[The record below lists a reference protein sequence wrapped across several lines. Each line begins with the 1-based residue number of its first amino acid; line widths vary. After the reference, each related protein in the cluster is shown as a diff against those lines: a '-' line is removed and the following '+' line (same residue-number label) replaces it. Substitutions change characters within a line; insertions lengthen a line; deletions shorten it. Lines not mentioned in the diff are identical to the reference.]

1 MMKEQLDLSKVRK
14 VTEKIKFALLPIT
27 TAPSFNL
34 LDSQIRPAVTTDFV
48 KCAPVSEFGIS
59 PALSL

>member
-14 VTEKIKFALLPIT
+14 EKVTFALLPIT
-27 TAPSFNL
+27 AAPSFRP
-34 LDSQIRPAVTTDFV
+34 LDSPIRQAVTTDFV
-48 KCAPVSEFGIS
+48 RCAPVSEFGIL